1 MINSRVNTAE
11 QLSPDRARIS
21 LATAEP
27 NGPTALPLR
36 KLPPLNAL
44 RCFEIAARH
53 GSFTKAAEELF
64 VTPAAVGQQVRQ
76 LEDFMGVALFRRE
89 NRRLSL
95 TPAGESCL
103 PGIREGFAQLATAI
117 QSLGLDPRSGGSEP
131 RNRPRQN
138 CVGRG

>member
-1 MINSRVNTAE
+1 MPATASETLKRETETMINSRVNTAE

-21 LATAEP
+21 LADAEP
-27 NGPTALPLR
+27 GGRTALPLR

-53 GSFTKAAEELF
+53 GSFTKAAEELL

-89 NRRLSL
+89 NRRLAL
-95 TPAGESCL
+95 TLAGESCL
-103 PGIREGFAQLATAI
+103 PGIREGFAQLVAA
-117 QSLGLDPRSGGSEP
+117 
-131 RNRPRQN
+131 
-138 CVGRG
+138 V